1 MFTEFQIGSSCS
13 FFLLENIPVNIDF
26 LRYLATGILSA
37 LRYLHENNVVH
48 KDLRDTSIYID
59 NTGMVRLSDYSL
71 NKRLSDIYQTC
82 ALVKSEPD
90 FPSIQGR
97 GGKKA
102 DIYRFGILMF
112 SLLNGI
118 IVSGDKIDP
127 TTIIQVLFYDIYIY
141 FTYIFIYY
149 IYLHFKYIY
158 FFKIIFL

>member
-1 MFTEFQIGSSCS
+1 MLTIECQIGTSCS
-13 FFLLENIPVNIDF
+13 FFLLENIPVDIDL
-26 LRYLATGILSA
+26 LRYLASGILSA

-59 NTGMVRLSDYSL
+59 RAGTVRLADYSL

-82 ALVKSEPD
+82 TIVKSEPD
-90 FPSIQGR
+90 FPSIQCR

-102 DIYRFGILMF
+102 DIYRFGALLY

-127 TTIIQVLFYDIYIY
+127 TMITQVYICVLSKS
-141 FTYIFIYY
+141 FDR
-149 IYLHFKYIY
+149 KRV
-158 FFKIIFL
+158 